1 MSDWFARQFLIHVG
15 SLFISSKFVWNICLA
30 LLHQVFQLFYVFV
43 GVKLNSS
50 THLLRCFFLWFD
62 IFYWLQAFRTEM
74 FFYCCVNLSVLNQI
88 TIIIVCRRADRV
100 PQYLLININSKQI
113 QYHCIL
119 LKMLLFLLFQT
130 LWLQNFYILKFRTS
144 LFHFLI

>member
-62 IFYWLQAFRTEM
+62 IFCWLQAFRSEM

-113 QYHCIL
+113 QYHFIL

-130 LWLQNFYILKFRTS
+130 LWLQNFYIV
-144 LFHFLI
+144 

>member
-1 MSDWFARQFLIHVG
+1 MSDWVNCLHDNSWFTLAPFLYHPNLFETFALPYCI
-15 SLFISSKFVWNICLA
+15 KFFSFFKCVCGCQMEQQHA
-30 LLHQVFQLFYVFV
+30 FV
-43 GVKLNSS
+43 KM
-50 THLLRCFFLWFD
+50 FFLWFA

-88 TIIIVCRRADRV
+88 TIIIVCRRADRI

-119 LKMLLFLLFQT
+119 LKMHLFLLFQT
-130 LWLQNFYILKFRTS
+130 LWLQNFYIV
-144 LFHFLI
+144 

>member
-1 MSDWFARQFLIHVG
+1 
-15 SLFISSKFVWNICLA
+15 
-30 LLHQVFQLFYVFV
+30 
-43 GVKLNSS
+43 
-50 THLLRCFFLWFD
+50 
-62 IFYWLQAFRTEM
+62 M
-74 FFYCCVNLSVLNQI
+74 FFYCCVNLSVLNKN

-119 LKMLLFLLFQT
+119 LKMLSFFFSNALITEFL
-130 LWLQNFYILKFRTS
+130 YRLKLRTP

>member
-62 IFYWLQAFRTEM
+62 IFYWLQAFMSEM

-113 QYHCIL
+113 QYHCNL

-130 LWLQNFYILKFRTS
+130 LWLQNFYIV
-144 LFHFLI
+144 

>member
-1 MSDWFARQFLIHVG
+1 MSDWFARQFWIHVG

-50 THLLRCFFLWFD
+50 THLIRCFFLWFD
-62 IFYWLQAFRTEM
+62 IFYWLQAFRSEM

-119 LKMLLFLLFQT
+119 LKRHLFLLFQT
-130 LWLQNFYILKFRTS
+130 LWLQNFYIV
-144 LFHFLI
+144 